1 MQEETEIKLEEK
13 LSELLAVSDKSY
25 NEVAN
30 EIGVSSSSIAQ
41 YRKGQSRPSLENLV
55 ALADVFDVTLD
66 FLVFGE
72 KDEHT
77 NQDYDP
83 VIRHVDKSLG
93 NLQDRTAE
101 RTSLLAR
108 VGRTIS
114 ESLDEQIN
122 DYLKTDRTEYNA
134 GIVSNRETICLEE
147 HSIETKL
154 VLRNFEYN
162 LANGDSETPGQFF
175 NAVSSNISQDREY
188 KYLLVA
194 DADEDWE
201 TCIGDFTDLL
211 SDHSG
216 GEMTVA
222 RNCKFRITDAPL
234 IVGYGV
240 YNLDRAA
247 FEEKH
252 EILYEF
258 LMERNCMNSDGCV
271 GYVAPPSIEGRA
283 DSLMDNS
290 YLTTADRV
298 FDELWENAR
307 EL

>member
-72 KDEHT
+72 KDDHT
-77 NQDYDP
+77 DQDYDP

-122 DYLKTDRTEYNA
+122 EFLETERTEYKA

-175 NAVSSNISQDREY
+175 TEVSSNINQDREY
-188 KYLLVA
+188 KYLLVD

-201 TCIGDFTDLL
+201 SCIGDFTDLL

-216 GEMTVA
+216 SEMTVA

-234 IVGYGV
+234 IVGYGI

-247 FEEKH
+247 FEEDN

-258 LMERNCMNSDGCV
+258 LNERNCMNPDGSV
-271 GYVAPPSIEGRA
+271 GYVAPPMIEGRA
-283 DSLMDNS
+283 DSLMDSS
-290 YLTTADRV
+290 YLTTANRV
-298 FDELWENAR
+298 FDELWEDAR
-307 EL
+307 KL